1 MIAES
6 PRKQSMP
13 PRRRVPALM
22 GLWHSIA
29 FRNLLYQLLVVSVLI
44 GTAIYLVGNA
54 QEAMKSRGI
63 ASGFAFLFEEAGFP
77 ISEGLIG
84 FQPTDNY
91 LRAFLT
97 AISNTLTV
105 SIAGIICATVLGT
118 IIGIARLSRNWL
130 IARLASIYV
139 EAFRN
144 TPQLLQIIFWYTL
157 LTRLPQPR
165 QAWALADWAYLSNR
179 GLVMAWPADNAAP
192 LWLLIALAAGVV
204 AWGMSRWRDR
214 RRRQTGRAVSALWPL
229 AILFAGLSLVVWL
242 AGEGLTDWDTPVLRG
257 FNFVG
262 GITLSPE
269 FIALLLGLSLYIA
282 AFIAE
287 IVRSGIQSV
296 GRGQIEA
303 ARAIGLRKLDLYRK
317 VILPQALRVVVPP
330 ATAQYISLAKTSS
343 LGVAIGYPELFNIT
357 NTAITLSG
365 NTIECVVMMAGV
377 YILIAFAIAAVS
389 NLYNRSIQLQER

>member
-1 MIAES
+1 MIADRSEKRGPL
-6 PRKQSMP
+6 PRQ
-13 PRRRVPALM
+13 RARALA

-29 FRNLLYQLLVVSVLI
+29 FRNLLYQALVLSALI
-44 GTAIYLVGNA
+44 GTAVYLVGNA
-54 QEAMKSRGI
+54 QDAMKSRGI
-63 ASGFAFLFEEAGFP
+63 ATGFAFLFEQAGFP
-77 ISEGLIG
+77 ISEGLFD
-84 FQPTDNY
+84 FQPTNSY
-91 LRAFLT
+91 LQAYLV

-105 SIAGIICATVLGT
+105 SVAGIVCATVLGT
-118 IIGIARLSRNWL
+118 VIGIARLSHNWL
-130 IARLASIYV
+130 VAGLASIYV

-157 LTRLPQPR
+157 MTRLPPPR
-165 QAWALADWAYLSNR
+165 QAWSLSDWAYLSNR
-179 GLVMAWPADNAAP
+179 GLVTAWPADAAL
-192 LWLLIALAAGVV
+192 LWVSIALATGFAL
-204 AWGMSRWRDR
+204 WGLSRWSDR
-214 RRRQTGRAVSALWPL
+214 RRRHAGRAISVFWPSAALVV
-229 AILFAGLSLVVWL
+229 GLSLVVWL
-242 AGEGLTDWDTPVLRG
+242 AGGTLTDWEIPVLRG
-257 FNFVG
+257 FNFAG

-303 ARAIGLRKLDLYRK
+303 ARTIGLRRLDLYRK

-357 NTAITLSG
+357 NTVITLSG

-377 YILIAFAIAAVS
+377 YILIAFAIAACS
-389 NLYNRSIQLQER
+389 NLYNRSIQFRER